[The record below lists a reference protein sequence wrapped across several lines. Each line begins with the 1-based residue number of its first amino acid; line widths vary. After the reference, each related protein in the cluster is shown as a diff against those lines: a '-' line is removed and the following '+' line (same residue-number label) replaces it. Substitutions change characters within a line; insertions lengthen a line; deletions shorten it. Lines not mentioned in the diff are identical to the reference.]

1 MSFYLTWH
9 SYFHEGSH
17 GTNENGGTGPVLIP
31 KEIRDQLGLHG
42 GQELRVERDGDGI
55 RITKTGDGEQLRQL
69 KGCVSDPDADPMEA
83 KRIWNL
89 D

>member
-1 MSFYLTWH
+1 MFFMARTKM
-9 SYFHEGSH
+9 EERGR
-17 GTNENGGTGPVLIP
+17 VLIP

-42 GQELRVERDGDGI
+42 GQELRVEVDGEGI
-55 RITKTGDGEQLRQL
+55 RITKTGGEERLRQV